1 MKHHRLIYLLLLL
14 ISENVWADKHSS
26 NWFFRGAYGIADT
39 SDLITRSDVVNT
51 VNPFF
56 FNNLDLQDIEITN
69 REFTSD
75 KEDTAISI
83 SFGYSFP
90 EFSLAMTF
98 TQGGKYNANFLR
110 EFTYNSGVENGQSS
124 TSAELDNKYIE
135 ISIFRD
141 FYLAKN
147 FFITPEIGVAF
158 WKSNV
163 DVNIV
168 QTRTDG
174 GSDNVFDLS
183 GSDDGVDINYGI
195 GLGVNLSS
203 NVSIIL
209 NWKSFEVDGG
219 SESVISLNAR
229 MYFLN
234 K

>member
-1 MKHHRLIYLLLLL
+1 MKYHCLIYLLLLL
-14 ISENVWADKHSS
+14 ASDNVWADNNSS
-26 NWFFRGAYGIADT
+26 NWFFRGAYGISDT

-69 REFTSD
+69 RVFTSD
-75 KEDTAISI
+75 KEDKAIAI

-98 TQGGKYNANFLR
+98 TQGGKYKANFLR
-110 EFTYNSGVENGQSS
+110 EFTYNSGTENGQSS
-124 TSAELDNKYIE
+124 TSAELDSKYIE
-135 ISIFRD
+135 ISVFRD

-147 FFITPEIGVAF
+147 FFISPEIGISF

-163 DVNIV
+163 EVNIV

-174 GSDNVFDLS
+174 GDDIFDLS
-183 GSDDGVDINYGI
+183 GSDDGVDINYGV
-195 GLGVNLSS
+195 GLGVNISPNL
-203 NVSIIL
+203 SIIL
-209 NWKSFEVDGG
+209 NWKNFETDGG